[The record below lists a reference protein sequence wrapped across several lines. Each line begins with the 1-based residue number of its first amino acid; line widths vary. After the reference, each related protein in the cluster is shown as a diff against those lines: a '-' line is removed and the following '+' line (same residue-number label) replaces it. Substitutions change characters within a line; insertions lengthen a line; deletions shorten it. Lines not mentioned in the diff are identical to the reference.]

1 MLQFIREKTS
11 GVIALVIVALL
22 IVTFAFWGVS
32 YYFDQGGDVVA
43 VSVNDADI
51 ELFEYQR
58 NYQNVRKRW
67 QGILKDDIGSIND
80 DLVKEQTL
88 DSLIEQEL
96 INQLSDDLNLR
107 VSAEQVRDL
116 IGGIQVFQGV
126 NGFDN
131 SMYERSVA
139 QLGYTTLM
147 FEQQIQEDIKADQ
160 IQSSLSESAFVTD
173 GEVKLLAG
181 LTNQSRDV
189 SYSIISSNELKES
202 LQISDEAIAEFYEQN
217 SRDYLEPEQVKIA
230 YVEMSLKRMAVG
242 LEVSEEDIRGYYET
256 NKADYNVDDQR
267 KIRHLTI
274 RTGENAT
281 PERLEQVTGKAEEL
295 LSLLKSGISFQQL
308 SEKHNND
315 IDFDIEISDLGF
327 LTKGIMSAEI
337 DELMFSLE
345 EGAISE
351 PIIGKESVDLIKV
364 EKIKG
369 GKKNTFENV
378 RKEVTL
384 TYSLSLAENKFF
396 EASDQL
402 ANLAYEHPDTLE
414 VAAEDLKLEIRESD
428 YFNRNS
434 QSDPVLSDKKII
446 AASFSAEILNGN
458 NSEVIGVGKNRIF
471 VLRLVDH
478 ISEKKKPLEEVRDRV
493 ITRMK
498 YEQASKQ
505 IREEGESL
513 LEMLKS
519 GTSSDQLTDDDD
531 IEWKHFTDV
540 KRDNTGVNRSVLRT
554 AFKLG
559 RPDEGESAYTG
570 ISLDSGDYALVIV
583 KSVNEPDPSSFSSEE
598 LATIKTQLEQM
609 KSTTD
614 WRRLMKD
621 LRAQAEINIF
631 SDRL

>member
-58 NYQNVRKRW
+58 IYQNVRKRW
-67 QGILKDDIGSIND
+67 QQILKDDVGSIND

-131 SMYERSVA
+131 NMYERSVA

-202 LQISDEAIAEFYEQN
+202 LQISEEAIAEFYDQN

-230 YVEMSLKRMAVG
+230 YVEMSLKSMAAG

-256 NKADYNVDDQR
+256 NKADYDVDDQR

-281 PERLEQVTGKAEEL
+281 PERLEEVTGKAEEL
-295 LSLLKSGISFQQL
+295 LRLLKSGISFQQL

-351 PIIGKESVDLIKV
+351 PIMGKESVDLIKV

-378 RKEVTL
+378 REL
-384 TYSLSLAENKFF
+384 IWPMN
-396 EASDQL
+396 
-402 ANLAYEHPDTLE
+402 
-414 VAAEDLKLEIRESD
+414 I
-428 YFNRNS
+428 
-434 QSDPVLSDKKII
+434 
-446 AASFSAEILNGN
+446 
-458 NSEVIGVGKNRIF
+458 
-471 VLRLVDH
+471 
-478 ISEKKKPLEEVRDRV
+478 
-493 ITRMK
+493 
-498 YEQASKQ
+498 Q
-505 IREEGESL
+505 I
-513 LEMLKS
+513 
-519 GTSSDQLTDDDD
+519 
-531 IEWKHFTDV
+531 H
-540 KRDNTGVNRSVLRT
+540 
-554 AFKLG
+554 
-559 RPDEGESAYTG
+559 
-570 ISLDSGDYALVIV
+570 
-583 KSVNEPDPSSFSSEE
+583 
-598 LATIKTQLEQM
+598 
-609 KSTTD
+609 
-614 WRRLMKD
+614 
-621 LRAQAEINIF
+621 
-631 SDRL
+631 